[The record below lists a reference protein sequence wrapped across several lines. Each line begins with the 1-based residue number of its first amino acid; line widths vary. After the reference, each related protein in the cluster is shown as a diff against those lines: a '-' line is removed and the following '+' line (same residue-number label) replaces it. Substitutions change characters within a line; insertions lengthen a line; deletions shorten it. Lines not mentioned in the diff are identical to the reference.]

1 MIDPTPLPPT
11 TLGVG
16 ALLLSDETFLRTA
29 VDEAIAALTRG
40 RDDRRHPREVRV
52 PGDSRALMPSAPNS
66 GPAIRVEAVSKRYG
80 RTLAL
85 DEVSFE
91 VRDRELFALLGP
103 NGAGKTTLLHILC
116 TILRPD
122 SGVALIGG
130 FDVVR
135 QPLAA
140 RRRLGIVFQEPSLD
154 DRLTVRENLDLHGL
168 VFGVPRKLRR
178 QRIEE
183 MLALVEL
190 TDWADKPARTL
201 SSGMKR
207 RLEIARAL
215 IHDSEIMLLDE
226 PTVGLDAQTRERIW
240 SYIRRLRDERQI
252 TVLVTTHYI
261 EEVEGCDRVCIIDHG
276 KVLALD
282 TPEALKRDH
291 GQQLLRIVPK
301 GDADRAGN
309 PDALRRTGW
318 RARRARPSCSPRTTP
333 SSRPCSPSSA
343 RRIRSLAV
351 EVPSLETVFLSLT
364 GRELRDQAAGARE
377 RTLAFGKRGGEHTR

>member
-1 MIDPTPLPPT
+1 MT
-11 TLGVG
+11 
-16 ALLLSDETFLRTA
+16 
-29 VDEAIAALTRG
+29 
-40 RDDRRHPREVRV
+40 
-52 PGDSRALMPSAPNS
+52 SAPNS
-66 GPAIRVEAVSKRYG
+66 GPAIHVDAVSKRYG

-85 DEVSFE
+85 DGLSFD

-116 TILRPD
+116 TIMRPD
-122 SGVALIGG
+122 SGVATIGG

-154 DRLTVRENLDLHGL
+154 DRLTVQENLDLHGL
-168 VFGVPRKLRR
+168 VYGVPRKLRR
-178 QRIEE
+178 QRIED
-183 MLALVEL
+183 MLTLVEL
-190 TDWADKPARTL
+190 TQWADKPARTL

-226 PTVGLDAQTRERIW
+226 PTVGLDAQTRSRIW
-240 SYIRRLRDERQI
+240 SYIRRLRRERQI

-261 EEVEGCDRVCIIDHG
+261 EEVEGCDRVCVIDHG

-282 TPEALKRDH
+282 TPEALKREH

-301 GDADRAGN
+301 GDDDRQEILTRYADRVAGDAGETILLTSD
-309 PDALRRTGW
+309 DALVEAVLSDYGGRV
-318 RARRARPSCSPRTTP
+318 
-333 SSRPCSPSSA
+333 
-343 RRIRSLAV
+343 RSLAV
-351 EVPSLETVFLSLT
+351 EVPSLESVFLSLT

>member
-1 MIDPTPLPPT
+1 MQSM
-11 TLGVG
+11 G
-16 ALLLSDETFLRTA
+16 
-29 VDEAIAALTRG
+29 
-40 RDDRRHPREVRV
+40 
-52 PGDSRALMPSAPNS
+52 NS
-66 GPAIRVEAVSKRYG
+66 EPAIRVDAISKRYG

-85 DEVSFE
+85 DGISFD
-91 VRDRELFALLGP
+91 VRDKELFALLGP

-122 SGVALIGG
+122 SGVALVGG
-130 FDVVR
+130 FDVAR
-135 QPLAA
+135 QSLAV

-154 DRLTVRENLDLHGL
+154 DRLTVRENLELHGL

-178 QRIEE
+178 QRINE

-240 SYIRRLRDERQI
+240 TYIRRLHEERQI
-252 TVLVTTHYI
+252 TLLVTTHYI
-261 EEVEGCDRVCIIDHG
+261 EEAEGFDRVCVVDHG

-282 TPEALKRDH
+282 TPEALKRDY

-301 GDADRAGN
+301 GDGDRRDILTSYADRLAGEAGESILLVSN
-309 PDALRRTGW
+309 DAFVEAVLAEYGT
-318 RARRARPSCSPRTTP
+318 
-333 SSRPCSPSSA
+333 
-343 RRIRSLAV
+343 RIRSLAID
-351 EVPSLETVFLSLT
+351 VPSLETVFLSLT
-364 GRELRDQAAGARE
+364 GRELRDQAAGPRE
-377 RTLAFGKRGGEHTR
+377 HTLAFGKRGGEHTR

>member
-1 MIDPTPLPPT
+1 MPI
-11 TLGVG
+11 G
-16 ALLLSDETFLRTA
+16 SS
-29 VDEAIAALTRG
+29 
-40 RDDRRHPREVRV
+40 
-52 PGDSRALMPSAPNS
+52 SR
-66 GPAIRVEAVSKRYG
+66 PAIRVEAVSKRYG

-91 VRDRELFALLGP
+91 VREKELFALLGP

-122 SGVALIGG
+122 SGVAMIGD
-130 FDVVR
+130 FDVAR
-135 QPLAA
+135 YPLAA

-154 DRLTVRENLDLHGL
+154 GRLTVHENLNLHGL
-168 VFGVPRKLRR
+168 VFGVPRRLRR

-190 TDWADKPARTL
+190 TDWADKPARSL

-226 PTVGLDAQTRERIW
+226 PTVGLDAQTRDRIW
-240 SYIRRLRDERQI
+240 SYIRRLRQERQI

-261 EEVEGCDRVCIIDHG
+261 EEVEACDRVCVIDHG

-282 TPEALKRDH
+282 TPAVLKRNY

-301 GDADRAGN
+301 TGADHAAIAARYAARLKRQDESEIILTSDDAFSESFLAENG
-309 PDALRRTGW
+309 A
-318 RARRARPSCSPRTTP
+318 
-333 SSRPCSPSSA
+333 
-343 RRIRSLAV
+343 RIRALSI
-351 EVPSLETVFLSLT
+351 EVPSLESVFLTLT
-364 GRELRDQAAGARE
+364 GRDIRDQAAGPRE
-377 RTLAFGKRGGEHTR
+377 QTMAFGKIGGEHTR

>member
-1 MIDPTPLPPT
+1 MPI
-11 TLGVG
+11 G
-16 ALLLSDETFLRTA
+16 SS
-29 VDEAIAALTRG
+29 
-40 RDDRRHPREVRV
+40 
-52 PGDSRALMPSAPNS
+52 SR
-66 GPAIRVEAVSKRYG
+66 PAIRVEAVSKRYG

-91 VRDRELFALLGP
+91 VREKELFALLGP

-122 SGVALIGG
+122 SGVAMIGD
-130 FDVVR
+130 FDVAR
-135 QPLAA
+135 YPLAA

-154 DRLTVRENLDLHGL
+154 GRLTVHENLNLHGL
-168 VFGVPRKLRR
+168 VFGVPRRLRR

-190 TDWADKPARTL
+190 TDWADKPARSL

-226 PTVGLDAQTRERIW
+226 PTVGLDAQTRDRIW
-240 SYIRRLRDERQI
+240 SYIRRLRQERQI

-261 EEVEGCDRVCIIDHG
+261 EEVEACDRVCVIDHG

-282 TPEALKRDH
+282 TPAALKRNY

-301 GDADRAGN
+301 TGADHAAIAARYAARLKRQDESEIILTSDDAFSESFLTENGA
-309 PDALRRTGW
+309 
-318 RARRARPSCSPRTTP
+318 
-333 SSRPCSPSSA
+333 
-343 RRIRSLAV
+343 RIRALSI
-351 EVPSLETVFLSLT
+351 EVPSLESVFLTLT
-364 GRELRDQAAGARE
+364 GRDIRDQAAGPRE
-377 RTLAFGKRGGEHTR
+377 QTMAFGKIGGEHTR